1 MGEPSRRIDVS
12 PVVAGILS
20 DGPKFKRFNGWN
32 GSNAGNQVPEFNDL
46 NGAQRLNGLNGLN
59 KCFRARLLPGSVGNP
74 E

>member
-32 GSNAGNQVPEFNDL
+32 GSNAGNQVPEI
-46 NGAQRLNGLNGLN
+46 QR
-59 KCFRARLLPGSVGNP
+59 FERSAAIERL
-74 E
+74 EQMF